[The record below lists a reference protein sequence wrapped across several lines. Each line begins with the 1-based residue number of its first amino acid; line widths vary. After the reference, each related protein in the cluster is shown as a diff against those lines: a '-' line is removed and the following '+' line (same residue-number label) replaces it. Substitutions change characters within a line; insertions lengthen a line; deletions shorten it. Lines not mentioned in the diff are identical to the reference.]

1 MARRRSCGVAAT
13 AAWMLC
19 GCSTA
24 PDQEP
29 LTVNKQPVYR
39 TGSNIA
45 VKEGEGQT
53 RVLSVRPDDVNT
65 TKIPRYPLGTGGAN
79 GP

>member
-1 MARRRSCGVAAT
+1 MRYLTGVAAT
-13 AAWMLC
+13 AAFVLC
-19 GCSTA
+19 GCSTT
-24 PDQEP
+24 PDKEP

-45 VKEGEGQT
+45 VKDGDGQA

-65 TKIPRYPLGTGGAN
+65 TKIPRYPLGTGTAG